1 MHVVFGVVG
10 NIIVEDVADIRDV
23 QAPGGDVRRAQEL
36 EVAVSEGVQG
46 PHPGLLVEIAVDGGG
61 VEAVRAQGLGDDVHF
76 GLPVAEDDPVLDP
89 LVLDQH
95 PQSGTLGLGVRGRK
109 TDNVLGDGLGGG
121 GGFGHLDADR
131 IVEELLGQPR
141 DLGRHGRR
149 EEQDLLLGRGQLEDP
164 LDVGNEAHVEHA
176 IRFVDHEDLHSGQEQ
191 LAPFEVVQQPT
202 GGRDQDVNAAIEL
215 EFLVVEGDPADQQ
228 GPGQLPGLTC
238 GVALEG
244 G

>member
-149 EEQDLLLGRGQLEDP
+149 EEQDLLLGRCQLEDP

-176 IRFVDHEDLHSGQEQ
+176 IRFVDHEDLHSGKEQ